1 MVGCSTYLRD
11 EVGDILDASAP
22 AGDFMLTPS
31 APRFPWIAPGITTV
45 LCSQS
50 TVRRHCHGDK

>member
-11 EVGDILDASAP
+11 KVGDILDVSAP
-22 AGDFMLTPS
+22 AGDFMLTPLPLDR
-31 APRFPWIAPGITTV
+31 AGAGITTV